1 MTRFQLHGGMIPR
14 TVKRLFD
21 QRVEPRVEVD
31 DQHAILGIRGQSH
44 AVGIVNLSRSGAMIR
59 YSAVPRIGETVT
71 LQLLD
76 RAAIQG
82 QVRWV
87 RDGRI
92 GICFDHP
99 AG

>member
-1 MTRFQLHGGMIPR
+1 MAKFQLHGGMIPR

-21 QRVEPRVEVD
+21 QRLEPRADASGQGAVLGFRGRDHMVD
-31 DQHAILGIRGQSH
+31 L
-44 AVGIVNLSRSGAMIR
+44 VNLSASGAMVR
-59 YSAVPRIGETVT
+59 FSATPRIGEAVT

-76 RAAIQG
+76 RGAVQG

-92 GICFDHP
+92 GISFDRP
-99 AG
+99 VS